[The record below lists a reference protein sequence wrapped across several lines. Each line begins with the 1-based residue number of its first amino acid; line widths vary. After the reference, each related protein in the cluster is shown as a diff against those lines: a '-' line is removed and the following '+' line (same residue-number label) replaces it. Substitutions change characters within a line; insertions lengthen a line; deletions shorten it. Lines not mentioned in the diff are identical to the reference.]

1 MIDAMSLGYVIPLSG
16 DLTVRSNHDCST
28 IEVTSSPQMNVCEF
42 HDIRQLGE
50 KSAPGFP
57 APPLKFVNPWIVKT
71 APGWSTLFIAPIN
84 NFESHFTCLSGL
96 VDTDTYPKEVNFPAI
111 WHTPNADVLL
121 LAGTPLVI
129 AIPIKRDAVPSK
141 PNIRNMKEDEH
152 HLINIISKMQN
163 TRRSVYTKELRV
175 PRK

>member
-1 MIDAMSLGYVIPLSG
+1 
-16 DLTVRSNHDCST
+16 
-28 IEVTSSPQMNVCEF
+28 
-42 HDIRQLGE
+42 
-50 KSAPGFP
+50 
-57 APPLKFVNPWIVKT
+57 
-71 APGWSTLFIAPIN
+71 
-84 NFESHFTCLSGL
+84 
-96 VDTDTYPKEVNFPAI
+96 
-111 WHTPNADVLL
+111 VLL

>member
-1 MIDAMSLGYVIPLSG
+1 
-16 DLTVRSNHDCST
+16 
-28 IEVTSSPQMNVCEF
+28 
-42 HDIRQLGE
+42 
-50 KSAPGFP
+50 
-57 APPLKFVNPWIVKT
+57 
-71 APGWSTLFIAPIN
+71 
-84 NFESHFTCLSGL
+84 LSGL

-121 LAGTPLVI
+121 PAGTPLVI

-141 PNIRNMKEDEH
+141 PTIRDMKEDEH
-152 HLINIISKMQN
+152 RLINIISKMQN